1 MNGNVSALCDAW
13 LEAKRDENAAN
24 KRRISIEE
32 QLSEALDVRDEGS
45 ITHDID
51 THKVT
56 LTQPVSRKIDMDAW
70 ENLQH
75 DCPSALWPIKTKI
88 EADPAG
94 CKYLADKE
102 PAIWRAISDAFTVK
116 PGKISVKVEKL

>member
-24 KRRISIEE
+24 KRRVAIEE

-51 THKVT
+51 THKIT
-56 LTQPVSRKIDMDAW
+56 LTQPVSRKIDPEVWDSVKDRVSPDLWPVRMKTEAVATGIKYLMEKEPDAW
-70 ENLQH
+70 RKI
-75 DCPSALWPIKTKI
+75 SA
-88 EADPAG
+88 
-94 CKYLADKE
+94 
-102 PAIWRAISDAFTVK
+102 AFESK
-116 PGKISVKVEKL
+116 PGKIGVKVEKL